1 LKKSAQTLVALL
13 RYDGGS
19 VREEAQCHFGP
30 KRHAGGASVD
40 DADAIVVVQLVIV
53 IISKTGARDGRWDG
67 PGPGQSR
74 DNLLRH
80 PSEHRVGAL
89 KHRHGSAGNHDGR
102 QERTP
107 GFGTATDRRECRYVL
122 LQERHGPLTEG
133 QDGTTAGRSAF
144 QVARAPIEE
153 LTVWP

>member
-1 LKKSAQTLVALL
+1 MRQDSAVEKGAQTLVALL

-19 VREEAQCHFGP
+19 VCEEAQCHFGI
-30 KRHAGGASVD
+30 KRHAGGVSVD
-40 DADAIVVVQLVIV
+40 DADASVVVRLVIV

-102 QERTP
+102 PERKP
-107 GFGTATDRRECRYVL
+107 GFGTATGSRECR
-122 LQERHGPLTEG
+122 
-133 QDGTTAGRSAF
+133 
-144 QVARAPIEE
+144 
-153 LTVWP
+153 